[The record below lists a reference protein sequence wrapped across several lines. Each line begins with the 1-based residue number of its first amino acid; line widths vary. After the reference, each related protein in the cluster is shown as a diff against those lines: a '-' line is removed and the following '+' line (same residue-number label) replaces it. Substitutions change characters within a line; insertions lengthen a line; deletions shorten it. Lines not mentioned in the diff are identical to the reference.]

1 MKKQVEI
8 GALLLRVALGLL
20 FFVHGLDKF
29 QGGIGNTA
37 GWFQSIGLPGFAAY
51 LVAFIELVG
60 GIALVV
66 GLGTRI
72 VSGLFVLIM
81 LGAIIKVKFAAG
93 FLGGFE
99 LDLALMVM
107 ALYLVINGSMMLSVD
122 SKLPVAKRGV

>member
-8 GALLLRVALGLL
+8 GALLLRVVLGLL

-60 GIALVV
+60 GIALIV

>member
-51 LVAFIELVG
+51 LVALIELVG
-60 GIALVV
+60 GIALVL

-107 ALYLVINGSMMLSVD
+107 ALYLVMNGSMLLSVD